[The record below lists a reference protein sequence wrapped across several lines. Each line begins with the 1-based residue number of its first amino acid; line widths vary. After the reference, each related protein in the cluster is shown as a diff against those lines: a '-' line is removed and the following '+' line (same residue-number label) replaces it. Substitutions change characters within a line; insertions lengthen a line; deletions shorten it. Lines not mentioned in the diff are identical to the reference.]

1 MWGRLSS
8 MAQAV
13 QEKLEESLGEDQ
25 GEDLE
30 ASAGSSPQSKVEIHS
45 FDWGVFSLVVK
56 FLFIR
61 DSLFFFQGWANSR
74 A

>member
-1 MWGRLSS
+1 

-30 ASAGSSPQSKVEIHS
+30 ASAGSSPQSKVENS
-45 FDWGVFSLVVK
+45 
-56 FLFIR
+56 FIR
-61 DSLFFFQGWANSR
+61 LRCFLSCGEVSFHS
-74 A
+74 